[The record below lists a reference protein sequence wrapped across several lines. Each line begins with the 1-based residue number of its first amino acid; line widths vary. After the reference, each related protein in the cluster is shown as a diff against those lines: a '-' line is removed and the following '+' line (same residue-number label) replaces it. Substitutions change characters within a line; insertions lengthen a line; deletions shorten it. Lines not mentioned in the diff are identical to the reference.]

1 MRRTYRARLESE
13 SLADVSASYTLQN
26 DRELLRVRYVEREI
40 VVFLRLYLYQRQEYI
55 TIITIVT
62 LFDLNLQDSNCIMS
76 NLVPHVKVV
85 ALTWWARR
93 HEFSDRRSS
102 HLILIS
108 QLWSEISDVLLEIL
122 QNNVVKTIRKSI
134 AKMMVITIA
143 ISMMRG
149 IKGREK
155 FSESDF
161 L

>member
-13 SLADVSASYTLQN
+13 SLADVSASYALEN

-85 ALTWWARR
+85 ALT
-93 HEFSDRRSS
+93 
-102 HLILIS
+102 
-108 QLWSEISDVLLEIL
+108 
-122 QNNVVKTIRKSI
+122 
-134 AKMMVITIA
+134 
-143 ISMMRG
+143 
-149 IKGREK
+149 
-155 FSESDF
+155 
-161 L
+161 